1 MARSG
6 GGQASAAAE
15 AGMAEHPA
23 EALVRQFQDRIVR
36 GTWDGVSR
44 IDPAARDRVLACQGA
59 ACAQA
64 FVELFQIPD
73 DLPLDDFLERMRL
86 GGASKVEITRDGDVI
101 RWEELHGGECMC
113 PLVKR
118 GVIALDAHL
127 CRCAVHW
134 LRDLFARRVE
144 GPVHVRLVDAVAH
157 GATNCIFEVTL
168 GQAALA
174 AIAREA
180 GWR

>member
-1 MARSG
+1 
-6 GGQASAAAE
+6 
-15 AGMAEHPA
+15 MAEHPA

-36 GTWDGVSR
+36 GAWDGVLR
-44 IDPAARDRVLACQGA
+44 LDDGARDGVLACQGA

-118 GVIALDAHL
+118 GVIPLAPSL

-134 LRDLFARRVE
+134 LRDLFVRRVK
-144 GPVHVRLVDAVAH
+144 GPVHVRLLDSAAH
-157 GATNCIFEVTL
+157 GSQNCVFEVRL
-168 GQAALA
+168 GDAALA
-174 AIAREA
+174 AGAGTEA
-180 GWR
+180 DRR